1 MPPWGTS
8 IPSSLT
14 CVPGIA
20 WGPNKL
26 VPGRAVQP
34 WLPRLPQE
42 GGHGWVTGLML
53 CVHQPP
59 CLAPPGSTFFRGK
72 AKLMSHPLG
81 SVLFSRGSCL
91 TTALMVPIVGSVCL
105 GALGPGPSLAQV
117 PVDSYYITPDAT
129 PPRGDHH
136 GHSCQPLLAPGPLH
150 TSPHLIHMTARETG
164 TATTR
169 TTDAKTPPPPPRP
182 AAKGSYHMAGPA
194 LSDSKALLPQLW
206 PGILWHAESRS
217 STQGENA
224 KCGKGSPLSLPT
236 QQDGWLGRALDGW
249 IRQAPMENSGR
260 CRWGREKRFQMEDM
274 WGPRAPR
281 AGKVSVTYSRPLSPP
296 GPHPTEARGTADVRG
311 TRFQKK
317 HRQWA
322 LTPTSRRLA
331 GRESTRAKW
340 RAVKPVFPTQ

>member
-105 GALGPGPSLAQV
+105 GALGP
-117 PVDSYYITPDAT
+117 
-129 PPRGDHH
+129 
-136 GHSCQPLLAPGPLH
+136 
-150 TSPHLIHMTARETG
+150 ARHKSRS
-164 TATTR
+164 TATTSHPM
-169 TTDAKTPPPPPRP
+169 PPLHVVITMAT
-182 AAKGSYHMAGPA
+182 AAS
-194 LSDSKALLPQLW
+194 LCWPQDLYT
-206 PGILWHAESRS
+206 H
-217 STQGENA
+217 
-224 KCGKGSPLSLPT
+224 
-236 QQDGWLGRALDGW
+236 
-249 IRQAPMENSGR
+249 
-260 CRWGREKRFQMEDM
+260 
-274 WGPRAPR
+274 
-281 AGKVSVTYSRPLSPP
+281 
-296 GPHPTEARGTADVRG
+296 H
-311 TRFQKK
+311 
-317 HRQWA
+317 
-322 LTPTSRRLA
+322 LT
-331 GRESTRAKW
+331 
-340 RAVKPVFPTQ
+340 